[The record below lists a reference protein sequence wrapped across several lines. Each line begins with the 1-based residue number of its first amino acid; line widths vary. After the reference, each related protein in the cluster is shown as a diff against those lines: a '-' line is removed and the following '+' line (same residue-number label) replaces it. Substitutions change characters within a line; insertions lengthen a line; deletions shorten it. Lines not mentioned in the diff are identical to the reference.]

1 MWNIGFCCR
10 AAKVGKDGL
19 SPIEMV
25 VTVDKVR
32 SFRRLSIKVEPNKPI
47 KGQPTNVL
55 RGLKNKNEESFST
68 FPASVPYDVLFS
80 NEFLRDLGRL
90 WSLRD
95 IAPDPNNL

>member
-25 VTVDKVR
+25 ITVDKVR
-32 SFRRLSIKVEPNKPI
+32 SFRRLSIKVEPNEYKRSAN
-47 KGQPTNVL
+47 KEL
-55 RGLKNKNEESFST
+55 RGLKNKSEESFST
-68 FPASVPYDVLFS
+68 FPASVLRGVLFS
-80 NEFLRDLGRL
+80 NEFLRDLSHL
-90 WSLRD
+90 WSLQD